1 MQGAASAVC
10 ARGRLV
16 GCSATADAPLWT
28 TRDVPTTGQA
38 RPVREC
44 QACGGLW
51 TGSVPKDA
59 GSCLSDQFSKHTLWE
74 LVEGKP
80 SRLPGED
87 VSLLLGSPLATALQS
102 VAWAPGPVEAPPER
116 AFRSLWTPMPLDQ
129 KGEVGG
135 PGVSGLLRAG
145 AVSGRLRQDP
155 RPWRRSRELL
165 QMRACSR
172 VCKVS
177 HLLRPCPALLCLC
190 LWVLNEPAN
199 SL

>member
-129 KGEVGG
+129 KGEV
-135 PGVSGLLRAG
+135 
-145 AVSGRLRQDP
+145 
-155 RPWRRSRELL
+155 
-165 QMRACSR
+165 
-172 VCKVS
+172 CKVS